1 MENSVWNDDQ
11 KTWILPNLINSIRLP
26 PANLRSA
33 FPKPKIKSIEDNN
46 NNAQYRKV
54 TSTDSSDSDVILY
67 IIILVY
73 TIDKTTCF
81 YILPIFFLAR

>member
-1 MENSVWNDDQ
+1 MDKCNFDLFRNPEKIMENSVWNDDQ
-11 KTWILPNLINSIRLP
+11 KTWILPSLMNSIRLP

-54 TSTDSSDSDVILY
+54 TSTDSSDSDVIIY
-67 IIILVY
+67 NNIIINY
-73 TIDKTTCF
+73 
-81 YILPIFFLAR
+81 R